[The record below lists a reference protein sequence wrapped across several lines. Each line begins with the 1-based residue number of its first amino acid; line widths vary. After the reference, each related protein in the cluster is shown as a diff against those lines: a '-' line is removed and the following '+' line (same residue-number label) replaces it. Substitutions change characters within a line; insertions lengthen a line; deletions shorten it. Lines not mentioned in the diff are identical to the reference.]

1 MQYDVNTG
9 CWEMESEGGYQQ
21 PAAQSYELPKGIQL
35 ATVRQNVDQMGLIA
49 WKRVPFMKWC
59 I

>member
-9 CWEMESEGGYQQ
+9 CWEIESEGGYQE

-49 WKRVPFMKWC
+49 
-59 I
+59 